1 MWRELG
7 RALCA
12 PQPPKLPTER
22 ESGNVPETR
31 EILTATV
38 VSRTMVLNRRPFC
51 QPGDIRERL
60 DTFLVFIVEGVGDAV
75 VSSGWKS
82 GMLPAC
88 YNP

>member
-1 MWRELG
+1 MLG
-7 RALCA
+7 QLDFNLLFFTVFITIKCSRMCQR
-12 PQPPKLPTER
+12 QPGEPSARHGDSPHLW
-22 ESGNVPETR
+22 
-31 EILTATV
+31 
-38 VSRTMVLNRRPFC
+38 RPFC

-82 GMLPAC
+82 GMLPVC

>member
-1 MWRELG
+1 MPSVPHSLQNSRL
-7 RALCA
+7 
-12 PQPPKLPTER
+12 K
-22 ESGNVPETR
+22 ESLGNVPETR

>member
-7 RALCA
+7 HALC
-12 PQPPKLPTER
+12 PTQPPKLPTEER
-22 ESGNVPETR
+22 LGKVPEAP

-38 VSRTMVLNRRPFC
+38 VSRTMVLQQGPFC
-51 QPGDIRERL
+51 RPGDIRERL
-60 DTFLVFIVEGVGDAV
+60 DTFSVFIVEGVGDAI

-88 YNP
+88 CNP